1 MYNQGVGRRW
11 ACALLLAATLG
22 GCGGDGRAWRAA
34 DDAWRRRDA
43 HAWRLWR
50 ALDDGNSA
58 GRAAHERL
66 RAADADYRRGIDA
79 LAAGDTNGARRALA
93 AAAAQAPMDPALY
106 LPLARACR
114 ERGLDERA
122 ATLYRSFLAQ
132 AAPGHD
138 ADAARAELAALG
150 PEIAGFLDAPA
161 PSSPLPIAPIVVVAL
176 LTLLATV
183 ALVRVRRRHATLP
196 ELAAANPE
204 LQPAIAYLVGC
215 LRHELLK
222 HRVLAALDAA
232 RALAR
237 GELRDGERK
246 FLVARLYGG
255 EPLPVAWAG
264 HLGAFMRALGPRFDL
279 VRHDPAFA
287 DAGRALALIAGAE
300 GALARGDRAVAERI
314 VRALERLRAF
324 DASLGALTARLQHT
338 RVDEPLLRALVTE
351 VQRELGGRAV
361 VDELQLVAPPPDIAV
376 EIYRLDLALAL
387 KNVLRNAIVAAAAG
401 PTPRRVA
408 IDVTVAVEPTGE
420 EIVRLRVR
428 DTNPAPLPP
437 PAALG
442 SGRGLALTTTALER
456 YDGALVVEAADG
468 GYAKSVVLR
477 LFRALDAAAEAA

>member
-1 MYNQGVGRRW
+1 M
-11 ACALLLAATLG
+11 LTTTLV
-22 GCGGDGRAWRAA
+22 GCGGDDARSWRRA
-34 DDAWRRRDA
+34 DDAWQRRDA

-50 ALDDGNSA
+50 ALDDA
-58 GRAAHERL
+58 TPDGRAAHARL
-66 RAADADYRRGIDA
+66 RAADADYRRGIA
-79 LAAGDTNGARRALA
+79 SLSAGDTSDARTALA

-114 ERGLDERA
+114 RRGLDERA
-122 ATLYRSFLAQ
+122 ATLYRSFLGQ
-132 AAPGHD
+132 AAPGRD

-161 PSSPLPIAPIVVVAL
+161 PPSPLPLAPIVVVAL
-176 LTLLATV
+176 VTLLAA
-183 ALVRVRRRHATLP
+183 ALVIARARRRQSTLA

-222 HRVLAALDAA
+222 HRILAAGDAA

-279 VRHDPAFA
+279 VRHDPTFA
-287 DAGRALALIAGAE
+287 EAGRTLALIAGAE
-300 GALARGDRAVAERI
+300 GALARGDRAVADRV

-324 DASLGALTARLQHT
+324 DAALGTLTARLQHT
-338 RVDEPLLRALVTE
+338 IVDEALLRALLTE

-361 VDELQLVAPPPDIAV
+361 VDELTLTPPPPQIAV

-401 PTPRRVA
+401 PSPRRVA

-428 DTNPAPLPP
+428 DSNPAPLPLP
-437 PAALG
+437 SPLG

-456 YDGALVVEAADG
+456 YDGALVVEPAAPDS
-468 GYAKSVVLR
+468 GYAKHVVLR
-477 LFRALDAAAEAA
+477 LFRALDADAEAA